1 MGLRQESSRNTSNE
15 GFDVWQSVLD
25 ALRNE
30 SEATY
35 RSWFS
40 HLKYQDFDKSVITVT
55 APSNFIKEWILN
67 NYYDRIMHYCNTLGA
82 GALRLDIRVR
92 SNRASRN
99 ASEELSHFEE
109 VHNVEKIEPN
119 LNENSKYPI
128 ASALDPS
135 LAFDNFVVGSS
146 NKMAYEAVNAVA
158 QGRKLP
164 SASNLVYIYSAVGM
178 GKTHLLQSIASYIG
192 ENDKGR
198 EVAYLSSEKFMNLYI
213 KSVKNNDLIT
223 FKEVLRSVDVLL
235 VDDLQFICGKVGT
248 QQEFAHTFNALI
260 EANKQVVI
268 SCDTSPYQLDI
279 DPRSK
284 SRLSGG
290 LVVDIKHADYDLRL
304 EILRYKA
311 KLYNIEIE
319 DSLLEFIAQKITSN
333 IRELEGALH
342 KICMHVNLMG
352 TQIDMNVIQ
361 DILKD
366 NLDAHSKV
374 LTIDQ
379 IISTV
384 ADFYQV
390 QSSDIISKSR
400 AAKFVQPRQVIAFL
414 AKQLTQRSLQ
424 EIGEKLGGRD
434 HATVIYSIKKLED
447 TVVRNK
453 KVERDIAKIM
463 DLLGHAG

>member
-1 MGLRQESSRNTSNE
+1 MGLRQESSSIPSDE

-40 HLKYQDFDKSVITVT
+40 HLKYQDFDNSVITVT
-55 APSNFIKEWILN
+55 APSNFVKEWILN
-67 NYYDRIMHYCNTLGA
+67 NYYDKIIHHCQALESR
-82 GALRLDIRVR
+82 ALRLDIRVR
-92 SNRASRN
+92 NNRANKNS
-99 ASEELSHFEE
+99 AEE
-109 VHNVEKIEPN
+109 VQLNDASNTGKTESNI
-119 LNENSKYPI
+119 NENSKYPI

-135 LAFDNFVVGSS
+135 LIFENFVCAAS
-146 NKMAYEAVNAVA
+146 NKMAYEAASAVA
-158 QGRKLP
+158 HARKLP

-178 GKTHLLQSIASYIG
+178 GKTHLLQSIASYIAA
-192 ENDKGR
+192 NDSGK

-223 FKEVLRSVDVLL
+223 FKEELRAVDVLL
-235 VDDLQFICGKVGT
+235 VDDLQFICGKVST

-260 EANKQVVI
+260 EANKHVVI
-268 SCDTSPYQLDI
+268 TCDVSPYQLEI

-284 SRLSGG
+284 SRLAGG

-304 EILRYKA
+304 AILKHKA
-311 KLYNIEIE
+311 KLYNIEVE
-319 DSLLEFIAQKITSN
+319 EEMLGFIAQKITSS

-352 TQIDMNVIQ
+352 TQVDINTIQ

-374 LTIDQ
+374 LTIEQ
-379 IISTV
+379 IINTV

-390 QSSDIISKSR
+390 QASDIISKSR

-424 EIGEKLGGRD
+424 DIGDKLGGRD

-447 TVVRNK
+447 TVERNK